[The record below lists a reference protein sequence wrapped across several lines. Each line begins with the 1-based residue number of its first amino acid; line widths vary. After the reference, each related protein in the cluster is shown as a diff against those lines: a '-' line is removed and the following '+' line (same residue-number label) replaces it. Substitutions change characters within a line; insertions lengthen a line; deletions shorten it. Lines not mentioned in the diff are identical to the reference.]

1 MLRGIEQGGL
11 PLADIADGLFEK
23 IIATASGTWR
33 TKADALEQYD
43 FMLWKRSL
51 EL

>member
-1 MLRGIEQGGL
+1 
-11 PLADIADGLFEK
+11 GLFEK